1 MKPTPIDWSK
11 VFELRCEAKRGQ
23 RLTPEQQAYVE
34 AAHAADP
41 ARYAEMSPEVFE
53 ATRPVGSER
62 RPPVPALPEIKLTPV
77 ASSNVEGI
85 GYDEATKIARVRFK
99 NGATYRY
106 TGVSKELHESIMAAP
121 SVGKA
126 ITQLRAFPCTKEP
139 T

>member
-1 MKPTPIDWSK
+1 MKPTTIDWSK

-23 RLTPEQQAYVE
+23 RLTSEQQAYVE

-41 ARYAEMSPEVFE
+41 ARYAAMSDEVFE

-62 RPPVPALPEIKLTPV
+62 RPPVPALPEITLTPV
-77 ASSNVEGI
+77 VSSNVEAL
-85 GYDEATKIARVRFK
+85 GYDEATKTARVRFK
-99 NGATYRY
+99 GGQTYRY
-106 TGVSKELHESIMAAP
+106 TDVPKDLYEAVAGSQ

-126 ITQLRAFPCTKEP
+126 AQRLRAFPTTKEP